1 MRGKPSR
8 KLLNEKGKCRWCGQ
22 PVPMGRRSWCGD
34 GCVEEFRLERW
45 PSYLRSKVF
54 DRDHGVCFQCGRDC
68 HRLMGRIDLLT
79 KVGFRNFTVDEYRK
93 KIRIEKWLRRC
104 GVTFATSGT
113 IYSLWEADH
122 IVSVVEG
129 GLNRLDNMRT
139 LCRSCHKAETRV
151 LRARLAAKK
160 RAG

>member
-1 MRGKPSR
+1 
-8 KLLNEKGKCRWCGQ
+8 
-22 PVPMGRRSWCGD
+22 
-34 GCVEEFRLERW
+34 
-45 PSYLRSKVF
+45 
-54 DRDHGVCFQCGRDC
+54 
-68 HRLMGRIDLLT
+68 MGRIDLLT

-122 IVSVVEG
+122 IVSVVEV